1 MDGFSIMPHLL
12 DFGSSPALS
21 VTLGLLKQPSVT
33 MFSAQSFLS
42 THFTVHSLCWKW
54 SEIKTLATT
63 ISHSVSTTNFH
74 FGKLNKF
81 MAVIDFKRHDFCSF
95 RQRKNSPHRIFTLFK
110 IFVFVQQGY
119 LLLFFLE
126 LYHFK

>member
-1 MDGFSIMPHLL
+1 MDGFIIMPHLL

-33 MFSAQSFLS
+33 MFSAQYFLS

-54 SEIKTLATT
+54 LEIRTLATN
-63 ISHSVSTTNFH
+63 IPHSISTTNFH
-74 FGKLNKF
+74 FGILNKF
-81 MAVIDFKRHDFCSF
+81 MAVIDFKRHDSCSF

-110 IFVFVQQGY
+110 IFVYVQQGY
-119 LLLFFLE
+119 LLLFPPGVASF
-126 LYHFK
+126 